1 MHILCFQYT
10 DNASFL
16 YKKKQKLEKIGM
28 RQIWWIFGDSGGGI
42 NFSFNHLLF
51 CIFILLGIS
60 GLPSFFLNFVFLLP
74 FFSSFFRACHF
85 MFPGGNESS
94 LRQTNSAGR
103 PDTFNGCQKC
113 CHGNVCCKMAA
124 YETETHV
131 LKDSGIDTGHSSSS
145 QTLNEDSSKVPPK
158 TYLANI
164 STSFLSCGTPLF
176 YIGMHC
182 QGFDTSNITCCHK

>member
-1 MHILCFQYT
+1 MEWGKY
-10 DNASFL
+10 DEFL
-16 YKKKQKLEKIGM
+16 GI
-28 RQIWWIFGDSGGGI
+28 SGGGI
-42 NFSFNHLLF
+42 KFSFHHLLF
-51 CIFILLGIS
+51 VSLSLLGIS
-60 GLPSFFLNFVFLLP
+60 GLPSLFFFEFCVSLAL
-74 FFSSFFRACHF
+74 FSAFFRACHF

-164 STSFLSCGTPLF
+164 STSFL
-176 YIGMHC
+176 
-182 QGFDTSNITCCHK
+182 

>member
-1 MHILCFQYT
+1 MPV
-10 DNASFL
+10 S
-16 YKKKQKLEKIGM
+16 YKKKNLTNWNEANM
-28 RQIWWIFGDSGGGI
+28 M
-42 NFSFNHLLF
+42 NFWALVVVESNFHFVICFFVSLS
-51 CIFILLGIS
+51 LLGIS
-60 GLPSFFLNFVFLLP
+60 GLPSLFFFEFCVSLAL
-74 FFSSFFRACHF
+74 FSSFFRACHF

-164 STSFLSCGTPLF
+164 STSFL
-176 YIGMHC
+176 
-182 QGFDTSNITCCHK
+182 

>member
-1 MHILCFQYT
+1 
-10 DNASFL
+10 
-16 YKKKQKLEKIGM
+16 M

-164 STSFLSCGTPLF
+164 STSFLSCTWNTSILHRHALSRF
-176 YIGMHC
+176 WYIKHNLL
-182 QGFDTSNITCCHK
+182 S